1 MYKAN
6 IYVTIREGVID
17 PQGKALQEA
26 LVAMGYQEAR
36 KVKVGKFIELTI
48 IAANDEEAAAKVTAI
63 CDKLLANANVEDYR
77 FELEVMTV

>member
-26 LVAMGYQEAR
+26 LVAMGYQETR
-36 KVKVGKFIELTI
+36 QVKVGKFIELTI

-77 FELEVMTV
+77 FELEVMTA

>member
-48 IAANDEEAAAKVTAI
+48 VAANDEEAAAKVTAI